1 MKQLDAEFLVQKEQT
16 KCKISNW
23 TLNLKKNYI
32 NLRIAFR
39 ALNDKILSK
48 NL

>member
-23 TLNLKKNYI
+23 TLDKKK
-32 NLRIAFR
+32 LH
-39 ALNDKILSK
+39 
-48 NL
+48 